1 MCFGFQRRPQSPL
14 RMPMWWTTAAAT
26 ATATTTTT
34 TTWFSTIA
42 NASRSLCFLCCSQN
56 PSIYLSSVGS
66 GWSEVTAEE
75 LLLLI
80 SQVTSRISNGTHE
93 SLTKLR
99 NDFATDLLGEI
110 GKNKSSNKVSYLETT
125 LTHSNLSLKK
135 KTVHLDVGH
144 SQSGIVSFC
153 CNHDI
158 ARASHVPISKLSKL
172 PQLHHNFRPADALGV
187 KLTLRPSFVRPEMLG
202 FTTKE
207 LEEAGTWKRKVW
219 RAPSSTMRHFI
230 GRIFGASEMMRLRNL
245 RRGRCPSRH
254 RLPRRR
260 TWSTCRSQ
268 LFMHEHTHRWTSTAW
283 TTGMAPAH
291 TKHTTAMHQH
301 P

>member
-1 MCFGFQRRPQSPL
+1 MVLQL
-14 RMPMWWTTAAAT
+14 
-26 ATATTTTT
+26 
-34 TTWFSTIA
+34 
-42 NASRSLCFLCCSQN
+42 
-56 PSIYLSSVGS
+56 VG
-66 GWSEVTAEE
+66 
-75 LLLLI
+75 
-80 SQVTSRISNGTHE
+80 RNGR
-93 SLTKLR
+93 K
-99 NDFATDLLGEI
+99 
-110 GKNKSSNKVSYLETT
+110 KNSSNKVSYWETT
-125 LTHSNLSLKK
+125 LTLLQPFIK

-158 ARASHVPISKLSKL
+158 ARASHVPIISKLSKL
-172 PQLHHNFRPADALGV
+172 PQLHHNFWPADALGL

-207 LEEAGTWKRKVW
+207 LEEAGTWKRKVC

-245 RRGRCPSRH
+245 RLGRCPSRH
-254 RLPRRR
+254 RLPRKR

-268 LFMHEHTHRWTSTAW
+268 LFMHEHTHRSTSAAW
-283 TTGMAPAH
+283 TTGRAPAH